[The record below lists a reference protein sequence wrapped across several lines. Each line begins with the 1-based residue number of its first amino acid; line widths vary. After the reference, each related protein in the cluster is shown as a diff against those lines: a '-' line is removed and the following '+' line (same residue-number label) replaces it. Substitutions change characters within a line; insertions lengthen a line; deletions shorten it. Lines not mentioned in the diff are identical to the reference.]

1 MVELLKRGKT
11 GNDMLKILECI
22 TGPESKLSEEANE
35 IVLDKPQVASY
46 SVSEPPMFWSL
57 VYLTQSIQ
65 L

>member
-22 TGPESKLSEEANE
+22 TGPESKLSSEANA

-46 SVSEPPMFWSL
+46 AVSEPPMF
-57 VYLTQSIQ
+57 
-65 L
+65 